1 MSGSISDNVFR
12 ASGVVAAAAAGRTGT
27 VDWQTDSIKT
37 AGFTAADAEGYFCNT
52 TGGEFTVALPAGTAG
67 AIVAVSDY
75 ASTFATNNLLVAPN
89 GSDKI
94 NGVNDNLTLSTK
106 GLAVSLVYADAT
118 KGWKS
123 VTGSDEDATGV
134 VPAWVAA
141 TGGDSTVTSGD
152 YKYHTFLGDG
162 PLDVTDAGSPAGSDT
177 VDYIVVAGGGGGG
190 ASAGGGGGGAGGYR
204 EGYNPGSYTASPLA
218 TTSLSVSVQ
227 DYTIDIGGGGA
238 GGSGAPGSQG
248 SSSTFSS
255 ITSAGGGFG
264 GGGPSPM
271 VGGPGGSGGGGGN
284 KSQESGG
291 TGNTPSTSP
300 AQGFA
305 GGDSHASS
313 GNPDRG
319 GGGGGATVVGEY
331 PTGTSSGAGG
341 NGATTNINN
350 APNAYA
356 GGGGGGKDEDPPH
369 SGASGEGGTGG
380 GGRGASSCPNS
391 IRAGEIGTANTGGG
405 GGGGG
410 AGTYPTGYTG
420 GSGIVIVRYKYQN

>member
-12 ASGVVAAAAAGRTGT
+12 ASGVIAAAAAGRTGT

-52 TGGEFTVALPAGTAG
+52 TGGAFTVALPAGTAG

-75 ASTFATNNLLVAPN
+75 ASTWQTNNLTVSPN
-89 GSDKI
+89 GSDNI

-123 VTGSDEDATGV
+123 VTGSDADATGV

-141 TGGDSTVTSGD
+141 SGGDSTVTSGD

-162 PLDVTDAGSPAGSDT
+162 PLDVTDAGSPGGSDT
-177 VDYIVVAGGGGGG
+177 VDYIVIGGGGGG
-190 ASAGGGGGGAGGYR
+190 GSSAGGGGGGAGGYR
-204 EGYNPGSYTASPLA
+204 EGYNPASYTASPLA
-218 TTSLSVSVQ
+218 TTALSVSVQ

-238 GGSGAPGSQG
+238 GGPSPNPGTGG

-255 ITSAGGGFG
+255 IISAGGGYG
-264 GGGPSPM
+264 GGSSPFT
-271 VGGPGGSGGGGGN
+271 GGTGGSGGGGGN
-284 KSQESGG
+284 KNAASGG
-291 TGNTPSTSP
+291 AGNTPSTSP

-305 GGDSHASS
+305 GGASNAS
-313 GNPDRG
+313 AGNPDRG
-319 GGGGGATVVGEY
+319 GGGGGATVAGEY

-341 NGATTNINN
+341 TGATTEINN

-391 IRAGEIGTANTGGG
+391 IRAGAIGTANTGGG

-410 AGTYPTGYTG
+410 AGTYPSGYAG